1 MKFHNLCV
9 LIFFNLFFSFCVQA
23 QYNFFSFWKSKT
35 PDAFSFTDQ
44 SNVSLSTAITSDSV
58 LLKGFTGPYTATC
71 SGCLVERN
79 NSGTFSASVDGFV
92 AGDTIRIRV
101 TSSGSYST
109 NTPTSVT
116 VGPRTSG
123 VWNVTTRAANNC
135 TGTPWG
141 TVAHGFSG
149 TAYQFNNTS
158 CGTNQMRVCS
168 DGVMSG
174 TYAYTTC
181 SACNATNNT
190 TNMCAGRTYTT
201 SGTFVDDL
209 DYNFT
214 ATGSCAAP
222 ATYCQSGSGTCLWN
236 AYHNGD
242 GCGACSGHVGS
253 GTNFGAASGT
263 TGCDCGSGTV
273 TYVMTCN

>member
-1 MKFHNLCV
+1 MKKS
-9 LIFFNLFFSFCVQA
+9 ILFLSILFCQHVFG
-23 QYNFFSFWKSKT
+23 QYNFFSYWKARK
-35 PDAFSFTDQ
+35 PNNFSFTNQ
-44 SNVSLSTAITSDSV
+44 TGVNPATIITSDAIT
-58 LLKGFTGPYTATC
+58 LAGFTGPFTATC
-71 SGCLVERN
+71 SGCTLERN
-79 NSGTFSASVDGFV
+79 NSGSFSSSVSDFV

-101 TSSGSYST
+101 TSSSSFST
-109 NTPTSVT
+109 AVTASVT
-116 VGPRTSG
+116 IDSTTSG
-123 VWNVTTRAANNC
+123 TWSVTTRAANNC

-158 CGTNQMRVCS
+158 CATNENRTCN

-174 TYAYTTC
+174 SFLYTTC
-181 SACNATNNT
+181 SACNNTNNT

-201 SGTFVDDL
+201 SGTFADDL

-214 ATGSCAAP
+214 ASGSCVSP
-222 ATYCQSGSGTCLWN
+222 ASYCQSGSGTCLWN

-242 GCGACSGHVGS
+242 GCGACGGHVGS
-253 GTNFGAASGT
+253 GTNFGAASGS